1 MALQVWLPLNGD
13 LHNQGLADVDAI
25 IGGTAVV
32 NANGKIGSCYKTG
45 TSIGYIEVPASAM
58 NGFTGDCTVCFWMKI
73 NSWNTSYATFFQAG
87 TGGSPWNNYIFG
99 FLRNVTS
106 SKICFTISNG
116 TAASNASYLTSE
128 MAVGVWYHVALVYVS
143 GQCSI
148 YINGSLDKYYY
159 TTLTPAFDKITRI
172 TLGCCNNRSG
182 YATDAYY
189 NDFRIY
195 NNALSPKEIKEI
207 SQGLVCHY
215 KLDGWLNG
223 ATENMGLKSR
233 NFGST
238 AAKTNI
244 DFGNRSTNSGDT
256 IVRNDGFNEVSVK
269 TAFGGIC
276 IYANSLGLKVGQKY
290 TYSFMA
296 YEIGCTT
303 PNFSLY
309 PMMYNSSGVRDTTT
323 KMPIYVSTA
332 TTWSEANARAFG
344 VGNLTATPKRFYCA
358 FEWNQAV
365 QDIIDN
371 GGRIELSI
379 QGHGTLGGGTIHF
392 YAPKLEEGFN
402 QNPSWNPSSDDTEID
417 KTVCFDDSGYNNS
430 GTNSISGL
438 SSSTDTQ
445 RHSSAMELDGVNGAI
460 TLFSGFKNIVQ
471 NPFTMNLWFKKDS
484 IGTKAYETLIGGAAG
499 FEMDTRANTS
509 QTLSLYMAST
519 RGGAVFSPFE
529 FGQWYMVTLVND
541 GTNELYYI
549 NGELKK
555 TIAKKSMPTSTYWIG
570 AWSTATK
577 QNYKGLI
584 SDFRLYA
591 NALSADDVKELY
603 EVSESIDNF
612 GNVHAYEFVEDG
624 ESVSI
629 KKEGMVKALSIDSDP
644 VVWLPLDGNLIDF
657 GSLNSTVSATGATIT
672 SGKFS
677 KAYNFDGSND
687 YLLGTPAPLN
697 NSSDEWSY
705 ACWFKPTVSHKGCL
719 YSNRNATSSSSGIT
733 IFYYQSNVYVDD
745 GGRWNPSSKD
755 IIVGKWNH
763 VVITRKKGTGKYL
776 YVNGKLS
783 DSTSTTN
790 NQTAANATAYLIG
803 MSGGNTTVDGNPLNG
818 ALCDVRVYD
827 RCLTADEVQE
837 IYAENGFIER
847 GEQTDASIGNQYV
860 ISNSFIER

>member
-1 MALQVWLPLNGD
+1 MALLVWLPLVSDIKNKGISD
-13 LHNQGLADVDAI
+13 AAISALATVAFNS
-25 IGGTAVV
+25 T
-32 NANGKIGSCYKTG
+32 GKIGAGSFKSGKADGQVSNGVSIASNFVEEFGDTASVAAWVMPLGNHYHYNGTIVSSGNWNKQKWAFGVSQDNTKVDVLCGNYNTYINCPVPVNEWTHLCSTYDHGVSKLYKNGEYVGELTG
-45 TSIGYIEVPASAM
+45 SQIKPFESDATTTSVGRETYASGY
-58 NGFTGDCTVCFWMKI
+58 
-73 NSWNTSYATFFQAG
+73 
-87 TGGSPWNNYIFG
+87 FG
-99 FLRNVTS
+99 FY
-106 SKICFTISNG
+106 G
-116 TAASNASYLTSE
+116 
-128 MAVGVWYHVALVYVS
+128 
-143 GQCSI
+143 SI
-148 YINGSLDKYYY
+148 
-159 TTLTPAFDKITRI
+159 
-172 TLGCCNNRSG
+172 
-182 YATDAYY
+182 
-189 NDFRIY
+189 NDVRIY
-195 NNALSPKEIKEI
+195 NHVLSPKEVKEI

-215 KLDGWLNG
+215 KLDGWLDG
-223 ATENMGLKSR
+223 ATENLGIGSR
-233 NFGST
+233 LLNNT
-238 AAKTNI
+238 CAKTNKY
-244 DFGNRSTNSGDT
+244 FGNRSTSNGT
-256 IVRNDGFNEVSVK
+256 VIANPNGYNEIEVK
-269 TAFGGIC
+269 VGFGGFGVF
-276 IYANSLGLKVGQKY
+276 ANVLGIEVGEIY
-290 TYSFMA
+290 TYSFNA

-303 PNFSLY
+303 PNFSFY
-309 PMMYNSSGVRDTTT
+309 PMMYNSSGTRDTTT
-323 KMPIYVSTA
+323 KLPIYVSSS
-332 TTWSEANARAFG
+332 TTWVEANARAFG
-344 VGNLTATPKRFYCA
+344 NGVLTSSSKRYYCA

-379 QGHGTLGGGTIHF
+379 QGHGTLGDGKI
-392 YAPKLEEGFN
+392 YLSQPKIEQGFN
-402 QNPSWNPSSDDTEID
+402 KNPYWNPSSDDTEID
-417 KTVCFDDSGYNNS
+417 KGTTYDSSGYGNS
-430 GTNSISGL
+430 GTNSNSGL
-438 SSSTDTQ
+438 SIYNVTQRYTSST
-445 RHSSAMELDGVNGAI
+445 LFDGVNGSI
-460 TLFSGFKNIVQ
+460 TLFTGFKNIVQ
-471 NPFTMNLWFKKDS
+471 NPFTINLWFKKDS

-519 RGGAVFSPFE
+519 RGGSVFSPFE

-603 EVSESIDNF
+603 EVSVSIDNF

-624 ESVSI
+624 ENVSI
-629 KKEGMVKALSIDSDP
+629 KKEGSVKALSIDSDP

-719 YSNRNATSSSSGIT
+719 YSNRSVDGNVTGIT
-733 IFYYQSNVYVDD
+733 IFYYESKIYVDD
-745 GGRWNPSSKD
+745 GGRWEPSSKD
-755 IIVGKWNH
+755 IAVGKWNH

-783 DSTSTTN
+783 ASTSTTN
-790 NQTAANATAYLIG
+790 NQTAANATSYLIG
-803 MSGGNTTVDGNPLNG
+803 MSGANQTVGGNPLNG
-818 ALCDVRVYD
+818 ALCDVRVYS
-827 RCLTADEVQE
+827 RCLSANEVEQ
-837 IYAENGFIER
+837 IYAANGFIER
-847 GEQTDASIGNQYV
+847 GEETSASIGNQYIV
-860 ISNSFIER
+860 SDRFIER